1 MFCKFFAHDL
11 RHGLGD
17 HPCRL
22 GVGFLLFF
30 CLSSYH
36 FLTLRIYELTNPEFF
51 ETPVTTGDY
60 FLALTGGCGKVE
72 SVPGGGTTFTMP
84 VLWIT
89 FVLWILFASLYYPFL
104 DLQGMGKQLLC
115 LSGTRGVWWASKC
128 LWTVCNTVA
137 NYLLA
142 FAASVLAGICFGAVP
157 SMTAHVYLY
166 QELEMNAGTLTSPST
181 WDIWPLFF
189 LTALALVV
197 LSLLQL
203 ALSVAVKPLFSYL
216 LLTAY
221 LLAGT
226 YLQSP
231 ALLGNFAMP
240 ARSSLLATTGLDPL
254 LGGLLCLWVIVGSV
268 LLGWALFEKKDIL
281 GGDGA

>member
-60 FLALTGGCGKVE
+60 FLVLIGGCGKVE

-142 FAASVLAGICFGAVP
+142 LDRKSVV
-157 SMTAHVYLY
+157 
-166 QELEMNAGTLTSPST
+166 
-181 WDIWPLFF
+181 
-189 LTALALVV
+189 
-197 LSLLQL
+197 
-203 ALSVAVKPLFSYL
+203 
-216 LLTAY
+216 
-221 LLAGT
+221 
-226 YLQSP
+226 
-231 ALLGNFAMP
+231 
-240 ARSSLLATTGLDPL
+240 
-254 LGGLLCLWVIVGSV
+254 
-268 LLGWALFEKKDIL
+268 
-281 GGDGA
+281 

>member
-11 RHGLGD
+11 RHGLGN

-104 DLQGMGKQLLC
+104 DLQGMVGLQMPVDSLQHSGKLSFGLCCQRPGWDLLWRRAQYDSPCVPVPGAGNERWNPYLPIHLGHLAAVFSHC
-115 LSGTRGVWWASKC
+115 LG
-128 LWTVCNTVA
+128 
-137 NYLLA
+137 
-142 FAASVLAGICFGAVP
+142 AGGP
-157 SMTAHVYLY
+157 
-166 QELEMNAGTLTSPST
+166 
-181 WDIWPLFF
+181 
-189 LTALALVV
+189 
-197 LSLLQL
+197 
-203 ALSVAVKPLFSYL
+203 
-216 LLTAY
+216 
-221 LLAGT
+221 
-226 YLQSP
+226 
-231 ALLGNFAMP
+231 
-240 ARSSLLATTGLDPL
+240 
-254 LGGLLCLWVIVGSV
+254 
-268 LLGWALFEKKDIL
+268 
-281 GGDGA
+281 